1 MKSFIKFFRPV
12 IILGLRTLWFITRP
26 TTSGAKVIVTCGDEI
41 LLIKTTYGY
50 SYSLPGGGIKKGET
64 PEEAALRETYE
75 EVGIRLD
82 AVNSLPS
89 FVTFEEFKKDTVYS
103 FYTEVSSKE
112 YTLDALEI
120 DSATWYK
127 IDKLPKVGSVTKKT
141 LDLYFQNR
149 NI

>member
-1 MKSFIKFFRPV
+1 MKSLIKLFRPL

-26 TTSGAKVIVTCGDEI
+26 TTSGAKVVVVCGDEI

-50 SYSLPGGGIKKGET
+50 AYSIPGGGIKKGET

-75 EVGIRLD
+75 EVGIRLST
-82 AVNSLPS
+82 VSPLPS